1 MAAQHTAYLQQVRE
15 ELRLQSHNLRNFHAR
30 PRPRLSGEDQLGLGN
45 LDNLDAM
52 SKVVTLMAAAVRH
65 NKEMRFRYAEA
76 SRMYPPLLVSSG

>member
-15 ELRLQSHNLRNFHAR
+15 EIRLQSHNLRNFHAR
-30 PRPRLSGEDQLGLGN
+30 PRPRLNGQDHLGLGN

-65 NKEMRFRYAEA
+65 NKEMHFRHTEA
-76 SRMYPPLLVSSG
+76 SQPFTPIVY